1 MIRSGE
7 LRYRIN
13 IYSITR
19 TKNLTGEE
27 ERTLSLYRS
36 VRAARKFIGGTT
48 KEVDN
53 QMAAQQTVDFKI
65 RYDKNVEEEM
75 VIIFDGKKYQT
86 TYIYHTYEEST
97 TIRTILIKDNN
108 FGEPIT

>member
-13 IYSITR
+13 IYSIAR
-19 TKNLTGEE
+19 TKNEYGEE
-27 ERTLSLYRS
+27 ERTLSPYRS

-48 KEVDN
+48 KEIDN
-53 QMAAQQTVDFKI
+53 QMAATQTVDFKI

-75 VIIFDGKKYQT
+75 VIIYDGRKYQT
-86 TYIYHTYEEST
+86 TYIYHTYEEAT
-97 TIRTILIKDNN
+97 TIRTILIKDDN